1 MSARLKLSGRL
12 NLLSPI
18 ICLPAI
24 RYPTTEKRL
33 SPLLLPRL
41 LLLSLAASALAAP
54 QMTYWN
60 PYVVPHVYNQQ
71 PIVYAQHGVFGS
83 PSHYAAGIPVATT
96 RDIWPLSLS
105 NVKDSKAS
113 FATSTSTCGGTTAG
127 TAGTSACT
135 IEGDVIFSQNGLKD
149 VLCGN
154 NAGLTISI
162 RGSGLTAGNKYKL
175 FLESA
180 SGCTL
185 ATSTRTEIVEITA
198 PVLGLNGGI
207 NVYMCVDGYN
217 VDGSNSKTAVD
228 GMYVAIQD
236 TTSTAT
242 TVGCGT
248 AVLA

>member
-1 MSARLKLSGRL
+1 MGVHQA
-12 NLLSPI
+12 
-18 ICLPAI
+18 
-24 RYPTTEKRL
+24 
-33 SPLLLPRL
+33 PLHRKDML

-60 PYVVPHVYNQQ
+60 PYMVPHVYNQQ
-71 PIVYAQHGVFGS
+71 PIVYAQHGVFGF

-96 RDIWPLSLS
+96 RDIWPPSLS

-154 NAGLTISI
+154 NAGLTLSL
-162 RGSGLTAGNKYKL
+162 R
-175 FLESA
+175 A

-185 ATSTRTEIVEITA
+185 ATATRTEIVEITA

>member
-1 MSARLKLSGRL
+1 MGSPRGPPPYKGHVVATVFGCVCPSGTPDDLLEPLRGASRVQPAADRLRPARRL
-12 NLLSPI
+12 R
-18 ICLPAI
+18 LP
-24 RYPTTEKRL
+24 E
-33 SPLLLPRL
+33 PLCR
-41 LLLSLAASALAAP
+41 
-54 QMTYWN
+54 WN
-60 PYVVPHVYNQQ
+60 P
-71 PIVYAQHGVFGS
+71 
-83 PSHYAAGIPVATT
+83 
-96 RDIWPLSLS
+96 
-105 NVKDSKAS
+105 
-113 FATSTSTCGGTTAG
+113 CGGTTAG

-162 RGSGLTAGNKYKL
+162 RGSGLTACNQYKL

-185 ATSTRTEIVEITA
+185 ATATRTEIVEITA

-217 VDGSNSKTAVD
+217 VDGSTSKTAVD

>member
-1 MSARLKLSGRL
+1 MG
-12 NLLSPI
+12 SP
-18 ICLPAI
+18 PG
-24 RYPTTEKRL
+24 
-33 SPLLLPRL
+33 PLHRKDML

-60 PYVVPHVYNQQ
+60 PYMVPHVYNQQ
-71 PIVYAQHGVFGS
+71 PIVYAQHGVFGF

-113 FATSTSTCGGTTAG
+113 FATSTSTCGGT
-127 TAGTSACT
+127 
-135 IEGDVIFSQNGLKD
+135 
-149 VLCGN
+149 
-154 NAGLTISI
+154 NAGLTLSL

-185 ATSTRTEIVEITA
+185 ATATRTEIVEITA

>member
-1 MSARLKLSGRL
+1 MG
-12 NLLSPI
+12 
-18 ICLPAI
+18 
-24 RYPTTEKRL
+24 
-33 SPLLLPRL
+33 
-41 LLLSLAASALAAP
+41 
-54 QMTYWN
+54 
-60 PYVVPHVYNQQ
+60 VYNQQ
-71 PIVYAQHGVFGS
+71 PIVYAQHGVFGF

-154 NAGLTISI
+154 NAGLTLSL

-185 ATSTRTEIVEITA
+185 ATATRTEI
-198 PVLGLNGGI
+198 
-207 NVYMCVDGYN
+207 

-248 AVLA
+248 AVLASKTSFFILDSKMQLMCLC

>member
-1 MSARLKLSGRL
+1 MGHQA
-12 NLLSPI
+12 
-18 ICLPAI
+18 
-24 RYPTTEKRL
+24 
-33 SPLLLPRL
+33 PLHRKDML

-60 PYVVPHVYNQQ
+60 PYMVPHVYNQQ
-71 PIVYAQHGVFGS
+71 PIVYAQHGVFGF

-135 IEGDVIFSQNGLKD
+135 VSGEVIFSQNGLKD

-154 NAGLTISI
+154 NAGLTMNLQ
-162 RGSGLTAGNKYKL
+162 GTGMKTGNKYKL
-175 FLESA
+175 FVSSTA
-180 SGCTL
+180 TCAL
-185 ATSTRTEIVEITA
+185 ATTTSTEIVEITA
-198 PVLGLNGGI
+198 PVVGANNGV

-217 VDGSNSKTAVD
+217 VDGANSKTAVD
-228 GMYVAIQD
+228 GMYVGLMD
-236 TTSTAT
+236 TTSTAI
-242 TVGCGT
+242 VVACGT

>member
-1 MSARLKLSGRL
+1 MG
-12 NLLSPI
+12 
-18 ICLPAI
+18 
-24 RYPTTEKRL
+24 
-33 SPLLLPRL
+33 
-41 LLLSLAASALAAP
+41 
-54 QMTYWN
+54 
-60 PYVVPHVYNQQ
+60 YNQQ
-71 PIVYAQHGVFGS
+71 PIVYAQHGVFGF

-154 NAGLTISI
+154 NAGLTLSL
-162 RGSGLTAGNKYKL
+162 RGSDL
-175 FLESA
+175 
-180 SGCTL
+180 
-185 ATSTRTEIVEITA
+185 TA